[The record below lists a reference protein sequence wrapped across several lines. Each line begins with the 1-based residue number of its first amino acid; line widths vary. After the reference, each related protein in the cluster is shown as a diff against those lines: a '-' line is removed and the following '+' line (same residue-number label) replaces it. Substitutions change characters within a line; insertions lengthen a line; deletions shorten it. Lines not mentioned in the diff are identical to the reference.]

1 MVGLDLNTRIRNGQ
15 MQRLDKASKCAHIYV
30 HAYAHICAYMCKE
43 LHLTFPFCLIGVG
56 TGVLYAQYARK
67 DVK

>member
-1 MVGLDLNTRIRNGQ
+1 
-15 MQRLDKASKCAHIYV
+15 
-30 HAYAHICAYMCKE
+30 MCKE

-67 DVK
+67 DVKKGIKKQKRVFERQEYVQEIL